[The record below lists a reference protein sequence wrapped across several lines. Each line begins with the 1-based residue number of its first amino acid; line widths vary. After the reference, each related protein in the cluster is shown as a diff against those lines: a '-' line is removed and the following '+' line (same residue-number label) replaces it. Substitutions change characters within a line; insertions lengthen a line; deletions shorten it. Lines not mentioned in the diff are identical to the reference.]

1 MRQHCCHRAA
11 AWCRGRPQACWLT
24 AMDSELGARGRAAQP
39 PARYAGCHGARR
51 REHLLAPSTPGC
63 RSPPSPVTAQAGPR
77 AAATTERSAS
87 GREARQSFATTARSG
102 GSTALTWRH
111 TWTRALRMC
120 SVTRPSV
127 GRGVNFG
134 CTVKGHGAMRGVK
147 LRVPGRSP
155 GFWGRCGGA
164 LRDCI

>member
-1 MRQHCCHRAA
+1 
-11 AWCRGRPQACWLT
+11 
-24 AMDSELGARGRAAQP
+24 MDGGLGARGRAAQP

-134 CTVKGHGAMRGVK
+134 CTVKGHGRDAWCEHLDTTHRKIFSRHGDGVSMN
-147 LRVPGRSP
+147 RIPRARRPG
-155 GFWGRCGGA
+155 GRESETAAGA
-164 LRDCI
+164 ARPR